1 MTLYMML
8 VFCNIHTDY
17 TTRMCG
23 FNYGYN
29 HPLPYLNREN
39 GIFHTCILFK
49 GRGFQ
54 LSMGQDESL
63 SGIRVNSAWEIWR
76 SSVYLL
82 IFNHTDLI
90 LVLICFPILQASII
104 VRQLLCLRVR
114 SIAKSHYLILRGLL
128 LDKPAFE
135 TPKDMGVSL
144 RPFAGLT

>member
-63 SGIRVNSAWEIWR
+63 SGIRVNSA
-76 SSVYLL
+76 
-82 IFNHTDLI
+82 
-90 LVLICFPILQASII
+90 
-104 VRQLLCLRVR
+104 
-114 SIAKSHYLILRGLL
+114 
-128 LDKPAFE
+128 
-135 TPKDMGVSL
+135 
-144 RPFAGLT
+144 